1 MLTIFS
7 TTKTRVTMNNQ
18 TEGQQ
23 PQPSQE
29 WQELQAKFM
38 ALCDEQESIYKP
50 QFEAIFAALFEI
62 DEGQRAIYNT
72 NGWNM
77 RQPLPDKADEGI
89 IAQAIKKAGF
99 AKKTNIADGFL
110 RYANI
115 VIEGKQLRQKM
126 ALQNLTEIEPP
137 QPPLVAGWV
146 FKPMACIAAPVEF
159 HNTIIEAVYN
169 AALKGLFDSKTDTP
183 NVDELLDELMMA
195 EAFNVRCSLT
205 HYTEELRRYN
215 IIQGDGSF
223 FDRDC
228 TRLLLAT
235 LKEAVQALKEHSD
248 QPNTLKKDIADIL
261 KRFDDVKVWG
271 IFFQILV
278 LQGLVDLLERLDIN
292 EGDTGF
298 DEAQAFLN
306 WTFEILIEKEYCFT
320 CVNSIAYG
328 DGDFQ
333 RLQPLCEY
341 LMTTTAGKAV
351 QEYIN
356 QPQQNSDTAAT
367 GGDTTPQ
374 PLTRHYNSTYTE
386 EQLTRVF
393 NALTNGGFLPAD
405 SDLQGWLWVCTGKG
419 KKAATEPLKLNM
431 TQTELAL
438 FVGDLF
444 GTKEWA
450 TTVVCCRYNDNG
462 NWKQPK
468 NGYLAKQYGKHNPKG
483 KKALQGTKLGDILLP
498 IIK

>member
-1 MLTIFS
+1 
-7 TTKTRVTMNNQ
+7 MNNQ

-29 WQELQAKFM
+29 WQELQAKFK

-72 NGWNM
+72 SVWNM
-77 RQPLPDKADEGI
+77 GQPLPDNADEGI

-115 VIEGKQLRQKM
+115 VIEGKQLQQKM

-137 QPPLVAGWV
+137 QPPVVAGWV

-159 HNTIIEAVYN
+159 HSTINEAVYN

-183 NVDELLDELMMA
+183 NVDELLDELLMA

-205 HYTEELRRYN
+205 HYTEELRHYN
-215 IIQGDGSF
+215 IIQGNGSF

-271 IFFQILV
+271 LFFQILV

-292 EGDTGF
+292 EGDTGC
-298 DEAQAFLN
+298 DEAQAFFN
-306 WTFEILIEKEYCFT
+306 WVFEVLVEKEYYFT
-320 CVNSIAYG
+320 CVSSMTYG
-328 DGDFQ
+328 DGDLL
-333 RLQPLCEY
+333 RLKPLCEY

-374 PLTRHYNSTYTE
+374 PMTRHYNSTLTD
-386 EQLTRVF
+386 EQLTSVF
-393 NALTNGGFLPAD
+393 NTLTNGGYLAD
-405 SDLQGWLWVCTGKG
+405 ESDLKGWLWICTGKG
-419 KKAATEPLKLNM
+419 ESVPTEPLKWIGRQN
-431 TQTELAL
+431 TLAEFAAWICGAKNPTDWETTAACFIL
-438 FVGDLF
+438 SNG
-444 GTKEWA
+444 GKPNIKAIKQHKISETK
-450 TTVVCCRYNDNG
+450 
-462 NWKQPK
+462 K
-468 NGYLAKQYGKHNPKG
+468 
-483 KKALQGTKLGDILLP
+483 TKLLNLL
-498 IIK
+498 KTAAQ